1 MKKITL
7 AALVAIHS
15 VTLASGQTS
24 ATNTPPIITVTKNA
38 QSDFQ
43 VGSAF
48 SRIDAVEIN
57 RSQQDSLLD
66 VLNITPGIQA
76 IGSGAPGG
84 FGEVMIRGN
93 GPSQTLIL
101 VNGVKVNTGINQDA
115 FPFLTYAGSKGLRK
129 IEIVRGPQSSLYGSE
144 SIGGVISLDTQRG
157 EGEPGVNLFG
167 EFGSFSTFNEGVN
180 SQGEIGNFA
189 YFASYENLSTQN
201 DRPNNDYQSNRY
213 AMRLD
218 YQSMENLSIR
228 FNFTGQVGEYQEPGS
243 VRIQDYGNNNPGQ
256 FTVGETN
263 ILSLMVDWR
272 PIEFWTQ
279 KFTLGGSFQRYS
291 LTDPA
296 YPGNFGT
303 DSKVINDSAN
313 YCTDWMNVFQI
324 SRQNRLSL
332 GISFD
337 AYTGDFYS
345 AYGSSFGTSSTFMP
359 TQSQTDV
366 AFYLQDEWELVK
378 NLFLTGAVR
387 YDRYSQAGSAL
398 TYRLTS
404 AYLVEKTNTKF
415 RGSYGTGFKAPSL
428 LQLYSQDQYYL
439 GNLDLAPEKSI
450 GWDAGIDQYF
460 LKEQV
465 KLSATYFQNYI
476 DNIIVVETDPTT
488 FLGTFEN
495 MDTANNHGVELSAE
509 ISLFKKWNT
518 RVAYTYMETT
528 VMTQFPE
535 QKNMISLDTN
545 YLLTPKWL
553 IGCGVTYV
561 GGRTQKDYAAG
572 MVVEMPDYATL
583 RAYTRYKIN
592 EYAAVMARVENVTNS
607 SYETNLGYPALPIGF
622 YGGVELKF

>member
-1 MKKITL
+1 MKKTTL

-15 VTLASGQTS
+15 VVLAHGQTTDS
-24 ATNTPPIITVTKNA
+24 NVNPIITVTKNA

-43 VGSAF
+43 IGSAF
-48 SRIDAVEIN
+48 SRIDAEEIN
-57 RSQQDSLLD
+57 RSQQGALLD

-76 IGSGAPGG
+76 IEAGAPGG

-93 GPSQTLIL
+93 GPSQSLIL

-115 FPFLTYAGSKGLRK
+115 APFLSYAGSKGLRK

-157 EGEPGVNLFG
+157 EGKPGVDFFG
-167 EFGSFSTFNEGVN
+167 EFGSFTTFNEGVS

-189 YFASYENLSTQN
+189 YFASYENLYTQN
-201 DRPNNDYQSNRY
+201 DRPNNDYTVNRY
-213 AMRLD
+213 ALRLD
-218 YQSMENLSIR
+218 YQALENLSLR
-228 FNFTGQVGEYQEPGS
+228 FNYTGQVGQYQEPGS
-243 VRIQDYGNNNPGQ
+243 VRPQDWGNNNPGQ
-256 FTVGETN
+256 YTRGESN

-279 KFTLGGSFQRYS
+279 KLTLGTNIERYT

-296 YPGNFGT
+296 YPGNFET
-303 DSKVINDSAN
+303 DSNTINNATN

-345 AYGSSFGTSSTFMP
+345 RYGTGPATVLP
-359 TQSQTDV
+359 TESQTDV
-366 AFYLQDEWELVK
+366 AFYAQDEWELVK

-387 YDRYSQAGSAL
+387 YDSYSQAGSAL
-398 TYRLTS
+398 TYRFTS

-428 LQLYSQDQYYL
+428 VQLYSPNPYYL

-460 LKEQV
+460 FNEQV

-476 DNIIVVETDPTT
+476 NNLVVVETDPATG
-488 FLGTFEN
+488 LGRFEN
-495 MDTANNHGVELSAE
+495 MNTANNNGVELSAE
-509 ISLFKKWNT
+509 MSLFEKWNT
-518 RVAYTYMETT
+518 RIAYTYTQTT
-528 VMTQFPE
+528 VMTQFPQ

-553 IGCGVTYV
+553 IGCGASFV
-561 GGRTQKDYAAG
+561 GGRTQLDYIAG
-572 MVVEMPDYATL
+572 EVVEMPDYATM
-583 RAYTRYKIN
+583 RVYSRYEIN
-592 EYAAVMARVENVTNS
+592 EHAAVMARVENVTNTA
-607 SYETNLGYPALPIGF
+607 YETNLGYPSLPIGF
-622 YGGVELKF
+622 YGGVEISF